1 MALLWKDELLTGVA
15 VIDEQHKELFARIE
29 NLLDAC
35 NQGKGKA
42 EVANTVDFLA
52 EYIKIHFR
60 DEEEIQRN
68 SGYPEYEAHKAM
80 HDQWVRE
87 VAELREQLATD
98 GPTLRLVLKVN
109 RTVVDWLTQ
118 HILKVDKRLA
128 EYLRSQ

>member
-98 GPTLRLVLKVN
+98 GPTVRLVLKVN

>member
-1 MALLWKDELLTGVA
+1 LALLWKDELLTGVA

-98 GPTLRLVLKVN
+98 GPTVRLVLKVN